1 MGCGNTK
8 AIEHDTTGVTRGEKT
23 SQDMDQIHKI
33 HNKSMTP
40 TSQQEVTQL
49 PNEPVLKQVA
59 KPQKLNLTKKPAK
72 KELHHKLYLVTSN
85 AALGSYNLQAPP
97 QGITILDRSQF
108 DKLQS
113 AILTKKFLKEHQ
125 NVIVK
130 GIFENDG
137 TRADFLDMY
146 NLMLDGAAGFILE
159 TQELRVV
166 EGAIETVLVFENE
179 KI

>member
-1 MGCGNTK
+1 
-8 AIEHDTTGVTRGEKT
+8 
-23 SQDMDQIHKI
+23 
-33 HNKSMTP
+33 MTP
-40 TSQQEVTQL
+40 TTQEEISQQPIQQPIKEIKQEVKLQEQTL
-49 PNEPVLKQVA
+49 PL
-59 KPQKLNLTKKPAK
+59 KLNLTKKPQK
-72 KELHHKLYLVTSN
+72 KYYHHYLYLITSN

>member
-1 MGCGNTK
+1 MGCS
-8 AIEHDTTGVTRGEKT
+8 TGQVQNEIINEKSDKVH
-23 SQDMDQIHKI
+23 SQQVHGQQDDKQ
-33 HNKSMTP
+33 MTP
-40 TSQQEVTQL
+40 VSEECTQ
-49 PNEPVLKQVA
+49 P
-59 KPQKLNLTKKPAK
+59 KLNLTKKPTK
-72 KELHHKLYLVTSN
+72 KELHHKLYLNTSN